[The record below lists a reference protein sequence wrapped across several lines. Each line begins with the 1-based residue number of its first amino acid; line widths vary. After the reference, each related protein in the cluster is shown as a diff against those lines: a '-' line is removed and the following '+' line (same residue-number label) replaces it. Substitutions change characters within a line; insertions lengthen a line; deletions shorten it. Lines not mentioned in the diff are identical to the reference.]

1 MNIKFDIYNPL
12 FLNWI
17 FSNYKYETT
26 PINHFERKS
35 ANQRIFTLDEIGICC

>member
-17 FSNYKYETT
+17 FSNYKYEST

-35 ANQRIFTLDEIGICC
+35 THIYTLNEIGICC